1 MIDNI
6 QNEISKE
13 SVMLQEGIAS
23 MLSLSI
29 ANVKNKIINGMIS
42 NKCFTEES
50 IRPIKLFSPVN
61 VLKSKITI
69 KKIKLG
75 IPPLKEKAKTTMIGT
90 SPPQLKNPNSII
102 TQKMK
107 NQLALTKPEQFNYNI
122 LRQTKTNF
130 RSISKEIDKRTKK
143 EFKMIKKNFQFMQFK
158 NPFLPCYK
166 MNVNNNDKKKA
177 ADSIN
182 LPILNYNS
190 LNKKN
195 NRTLIGL
202 LKLTKENHIS
212 IATSMKGNS
221 SRRHFDENISESPNS
236 QCALKRNSSA
246 MLLEGMKI

>member
-1 MIDNI
+1 MIDNNH
-6 QNEISKE
+6 NEKSRE
-13 SVMLQEGIAS
+13 SAMLQEGITS

-29 ANVKNKIINGMIS
+29 SNVKNKILNGMIH

-50 IRPIKLFSPVN
+50 IRPIKLFCPVN

-75 IPPLKEKAKTTMIGT
+75 IPPIKEKKSGT
-90 SPPQLKNPNSII
+90 SPPQIKNPNLII

-107 NQLALTKPEQFNYNI
+107 NQLALTKPEQFNVNI
-122 LRQTKTNF
+122 LRQTKRHF

-143 EFKMIKKNFQFMQFK
+143 EFKIIRKNFQFMQFK
-158 NPFLPCYK
+158 NPFLPCYQ

-182 LPILNYNS
+182 LPILNYNT

-195 NRTLIGL
+195 TRTLISL
-202 LKLTKENHIS
+202 LKLSKENHRS
-212 IATSMKGNS
+212 LATSMKENS
-221 SRRHFDENISESPNS
+221 WRRHFDENVSESPNS
-236 QCALKRNSSA
+236 QGALKRNASA
-246 MLLEGMKI
+246 MILERMKI